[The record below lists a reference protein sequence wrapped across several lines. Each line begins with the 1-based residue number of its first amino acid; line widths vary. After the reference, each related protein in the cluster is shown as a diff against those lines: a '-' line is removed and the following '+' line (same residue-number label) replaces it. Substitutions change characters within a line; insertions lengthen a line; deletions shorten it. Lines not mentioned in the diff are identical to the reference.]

1 MFQAKADPVPDLT
14 VNNWKGLFCLE
25 LFVLTL
31 ATILYI
37 PLIQPLL
44 SDTIF
49 FVYCSAIVVVLCK
62 S

>member
-1 MFQAKADPVPDLT
+1 MFWVRADPVSDSP
-14 VNNWKGLFCLE
+14 VNDWQAVFCLE

-37 PLIQPLL
+37 SLIQPLL

-49 FVYCSAIVVVLCK
+49 FVYRSAIVAVLCE